1 LTSDRPKLKYSIL
14 IFLPLVFFSQ
24 IGAAGDY
31 KLRIDLA
38 TCEPDGVINVWKE
51 RLNPKDFWINQS
63 VVFKTDLSEM
73 TDENG
78 YYDVCRSIS
87 NNSERV
93 RCFDYKKS
101 LVDSARRC
109 LPLIIRRCR
118 QHGGFC

>member
-1 LTSDRPKLKYSIL
+1 LKHL
-14 IFLPLVFFSQ
+14 IFIIFPLVIFSK
-24 IGAAGDY
+24 IAVASDF

-87 NNSERV
+87 SNSERV